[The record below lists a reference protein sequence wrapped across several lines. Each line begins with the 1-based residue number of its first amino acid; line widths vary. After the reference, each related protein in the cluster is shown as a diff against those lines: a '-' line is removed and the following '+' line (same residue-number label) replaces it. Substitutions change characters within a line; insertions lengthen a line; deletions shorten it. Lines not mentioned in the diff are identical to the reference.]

1 MRIPSLGRR
10 GEGWVVLQFVALAG
24 IGIAGATG
32 PPWPQ
37 RAQLALRLVGIALI
51 VAGVALGV
59 FAVRALGSSLSPL
72 PYPSVGA
79 DLRRDGVYAR
89 ARHPIYGALL
99 VVGAGWVACT
109 SARATA
115 PWLCLLA
122 VLLAKSAREEAWLTE
137 RDEGYATYRAAVRRR
152 FVPFVG

>member
-10 GEGWVVLQFVALAG
+10 GEGWIVLQFVALAG
-24 IGIAGATG
+24 IGIAGVAG
-32 PPWPQ
+32 PPWPE
-37 RAQLALRLVGIALI
+37 RAQLGLRLLAVALA

-59 FAVRALGSSLSPL
+59 LAVRALGSSLTPF
-72 PYPSVGA
+72 PHPVEGA
-79 DLRRDGVYAR
+79 ELRRDGVYAR

-99 VVGAGWVACT
+99 LVGAGWCACT
-109 SARATA
+109 SAWATV
-115 PWLCLLA
+115 PWLCLLT

-137 RDEGYATYRAAVRRR
+137 RDEGYASYRAAVRRR